1 MKHFTIFIIILATLG
16 LWSCKDSEGTI
27 GDSPI
32 TANGQDRDSD
42 IITGDDYIYHLPAI
56 FHVFYKDSKN
66 PKQYISNARLKE
78 LLDNVN
84 ELYQGNVYNIS
95 LDTIESENLHIQF
108 ELAEYDLNG
117 KKLKTPGVEYIKIAE
132 DSLDCEEF
140 MRSKSNAK
148 YSWNQ
153 NDYINVMVYTFK
165 NTDATSTTLGISNVP
180 YKVAGYPDLE
190 GLTNG
195 KNYPLSKPS
204 SFPYCVSLNAIYV
217 DKKYEG
223 TRYTT
228 DKKQKNYQYNT
239 ADPNATLAHELGH
252 YLGLFHTFSEK
263 PDKKDKSEPADD
275 DDDSDYCQ
283 DTPSYNRIA
292 YNKWLVSY
300 MAEAKKIKPDTTFT
314 VKQLAKRS
322 NNQGK
327 EWQADNLMD
336 YSICYSMRFTPDQAY
351 RIRQVLYYS
360 PLIPGPKK
368 ARTTTRAW
376 NEMPEEEFDLPN
388 VLVKGRTIRLKD
400 IQTRTFHGK

>member
-1 MKHFTIFIIILATLG
+1 MKYFTIFVIILTALG
-16 LWSCKDSEGTI
+16 LGSCRDSDITI

-32 TANGQDRDSD
+32 SSNGQDRDSD
-42 IITGDDYIYHLPAI
+42 IITGDDYDYHLPVI

-66 PKQYISNARLKE
+66 PKQYISSTRLKE
-78 LLDNVN
+78 LLSNVN

-95 LDTIESENLHIQF
+95 LDTIESEKIHVLF
-108 ELAEYDLNG
+108 ELAEKDANG
-117 KKLKTPGVEYIKIAE
+117 KKLSTPGVEYIKIYE
-132 DSLDCEEF
+132 DSIDCEDF
-140 MRSKSNAK
+140 MNSKTYAK

-153 NDYINVMVYTFK
+153 NDYINVMVYSFK
-165 NTDATSTTLGISNVP
+165 NTDHTSVTLGISNIP
-180 YKVAGYPDLE
+180 YKIAGYPDIE
-190 GLTNG
+190 GLTNS
-195 KNYPLSKPS
+195 KNYPLNKPG

-228 DKKQKNYQYNT
+228 DKHQQNYQYNT

-263 PDKKDKSEPADD
+263 AGKKDKSEAADD
-275 DDDSDYCQ
+275 DDDSDYCE

-292 YNKWLVSY
+292 YGKWLTQY
-300 MAEAKKIKPDTTFT
+300 MEEARKINKDTTFT
-314 VKQLAKRS
+314 VKQLAKRT
-322 NNQGK
+322 NTKGK

-351 RIRQVLYYS
+351 RMRQVLYYS

-368 ARTTTRAW
+368 ARTSTRAW
-376 NEMPEEEFDLPN
+376 NEIPEEEFDLPN
-388 VLVKGRTIRLKD
+388 ILAKGRTIKLKD
-400 IQTRTFHGK
+400 IQTRTFRGK

>member
-1 MKHFTIFIIILATLG
+1 MKYFTIFVIILTALG
-16 LWSCKDSEGTI
+16 LGSCRDSDITI

-32 TANGQDRDSD
+32 SSNGQDRDSD
-42 IITGDDYIYHLPAI
+42 IIRGDDYVYHLPVI

-66 PKQYISNARLKE
+66 PKQYISSTRLKE
-78 LLDNVN
+78 LLSNVN

-95 LDTIESENLHIQF
+95 LDTIESEKIHVLF
-108 ELAEYDLNG
+108 ELAEKDANG
-117 KKLKTPGVEYIKIAE
+117 KKLSTPGVEYIKIYE
-132 DSLDCEEF
+132 DSIDCEDF
-140 MRSKSNAK
+140 MNSKTYAK

-153 NDYINVMVYTFK
+153 NDYINVMVYSFK
-165 NTDATSTTLGISNVP
+165 NTDHTSVTLGISNIP
-180 YKVAGYPDLE
+180 YKVAGYPDIE
-190 GLTNG
+190 GLTNS
-195 KNYPLSKPS
+195 KNYPLNKPG

-228 DKKQKNYQYNT
+228 DKHQQNYQYNT

-263 PDKKDKSEPADD
+263 AGKKDKSEAADD
-275 DDDSDYCQ
+275 DDDSDYCE

-292 YNKWLVSY
+292 YGKWLTQY
-300 MAEAKKIKPDTTFT
+300 MEEARKINKDTTFT
-314 VKQLAKRS
+314 VKQLAKRT
-322 NNQGK
+322 NTKGK

-351 RIRQVLYYS
+351 RMRQVLYYS

-368 ARTTTRAW
+368 ARTSTRAW
-376 NEMPEEEFDLPN
+376 NEIPEEEFDLPN
-388 VLVKGRTIRLKD
+388 ILAKGRTIKLKD
-400 IQTRTFHGK
+400 IQTRTFRGK

>member
-1 MKHFTIFIIILATLG
+1 MKYFTIFVIILTTLG
-16 LWSCKDSEGTI
+16 LGSCRDSDITI

-32 TANGQDRDSD
+32 SSNGQDRDSD
-42 IITGDDYIYHLPAI
+42 IIKGDDYDYHLPVI

-66 PKQYISNARLKE
+66 PKQYISSTRLKE
-78 LLDNVN
+78 LLSNVN

-95 LDTIESENLHIQF
+95 LDTIESENIHVLF
-108 ELAEYDLNG
+108 ELAEKDANG
-117 KKLKTPGVEYIKIAE
+117 KKLSTPGVEYIKINE
-132 DSLDCEEF
+132 DSIDCEDF
-140 MRSKSNAK
+140 MNSKTYAK

-153 NDYINVMVYTFK
+153 NDYINVMVYSFK
-165 NTDATSTTLGISNVP
+165 NTDHTSVTLGISNIP
-180 YKVAGYPDLE
+180 YKVAGYPDIE
-190 GLTNG
+190 GLTNS
-195 KNYPLSKPS
+195 KNYPLNKPG

-228 DKKQKNYQYNT
+228 DKHQQNYQYNT

-263 PDKKDKSEPADD
+263 AGKKDKSEAADD
-275 DDDSDYCQ
+275 DDDSDYCE

-292 YNKWLVSY
+292 YNKWLTQY
-300 MAEAKKIKPDTTFT
+300 MEEARKINKDTAFT
-314 VKQLAKRS
+314 VKQLAKRT
-322 NNQGK
+322 NTKGK

-351 RIRQVLYYS
+351 RMRQVLYYS

-368 ARTTTRAW
+368 ARTSTRAW
-376 NEMPEEEFDLPN
+376 NEIPEEEFDLPN
-388 VLVKGRTIRLKD
+388 ILAKGRTIKLKD
-400 IQTRTFHGK
+400 IQTRTFRGK

>member
-1 MKHFTIFIIILATLG
+1 MKHFTIFVIILTALG
-16 LWSCKDSEGTI
+16 LGSCRDSDITI

-32 TANGQDRDSD
+32 SSNGQDRDSD
-42 IITGDDYIYHLPAI
+42 IITGDDYDYHLPVI

-66 PKQYISNARLKE
+66 PKQYISSTRLKE
-78 LLDNVN
+78 LLSNVN

-95 LDTIESENLHIQF
+95 LDTIESENIHVLF
-108 ELAEYDLNG
+108 ELAEKDANG
-117 KKLKTPGVEYIKIAE
+117 KKLSTPGVEYIKIYE
-132 DSLDCEEF
+132 DSIDCEDF
-140 MRSKSNAK
+140 MNSKTYAK

-153 NDYINVMVYTFK
+153 NDYINVMVYSFK
-165 NTDATSTTLGISNVP
+165 NTDHTSVTLGISNIP
-180 YKVAGYPDLE
+180 YKVAGYPDIE
-190 GLTNG
+190 GLTNS
-195 KNYPLSKPS
+195 KNYPLNKPG

-228 DKKQKNYQYNT
+228 DKHQQNYQYNT

-263 PDKKDKSEPADD
+263 AGKKDKSEAADD
-275 DDDSDYCQ
+275 DDDSDYCE

-292 YNKWLVSY
+292 YGKWLTQY
-300 MAEAKKIKPDTTFT
+300 MEEARKINKDTTFT
-314 VKQLAKRS
+314 VKQLAKRT
-322 NNQGK
+322 NTKGK

-351 RIRQVLYYS
+351 RMRQVLYYS

-368 ARTTTRAW
+368 ARTSTRAW
-376 NEMPEEEFDLPN
+376 NEIPEEEFDLPN
-388 VLVKGRTIRLKD
+388 ILAKGRTIKLKD
-400 IQTRTFHGK
+400 IQTRTFRGK

>member
-1 MKHFTIFIIILATLG
+1 MKYFTIFVIILTTLG
-16 LWSCKDSEGTI
+16 LGSCRDSDITI

-32 TANGQDRDSD
+32 SSNGQDRDSD
-42 IITGDDYIYHLPAI
+42 IITGDDYVYHLPVI

-66 PKQYISNARLKE
+66 PKQYISSTRLKE
-78 LLDNVN
+78 LLSNVN

-95 LDTIESENLHIQF
+95 LDTIESENIHVLF
-108 ELAEYDLNG
+108 ELAEKDANG
-117 KKLKTPGVEYIKIAE
+117 KKLSTPGVEYIKIYE
-132 DSLDCEEF
+132 DSIDCEDF
-140 MRSKSNAK
+140 MNSKTYAK

-153 NDYINVMVYTFK
+153 NDYINVMVYSFK
-165 NTDATSTTLGISNVP
+165 NADHTSVTLGISNIP
-180 YKVAGYPDLE
+180 YKVAGYPDIE
-190 GLTNG
+190 GLTNS
-195 KNYPLSKPS
+195 KNYPLNKPG

-228 DKKQKNYQYNT
+228 DKHQQNYQYNT

-263 PDKKDKSEPADD
+263 AGKKDKSEAADD
-275 DDDSDYCQ
+275 DDDSDYCE

-292 YNKWLVSY
+292 YGKWLTQY
-300 MAEAKKIKPDTTFT
+300 MEEARKINKDTAFT
-314 VKQLAKRS
+314 VKQLAKRT
-322 NNQGK
+322 NTKGK

-351 RIRQVLYYS
+351 RMRQVLYYS

-368 ARTTTRAW
+368 ARTSTRAW
-376 NEMPEEEFDLPN
+376 NEISEEEFDLPN
-388 VLVKGRTIRLKD
+388 ILAKGRTIKLKD
-400 IQTRTFHGK
+400 IQTRTFRGK

>member
-1 MKHFTIFIIILATLG
+1 MKYFTIFVIILTTLG
-16 LWSCKDSEGTI
+16 LSSCRDSDITI

-32 TANGQDRDSD
+32 SSNGQDRDSD
-42 IITGDDYIYHLPAI
+42 IIKGDDYDYHLPVI

-66 PKQYISNARLKE
+66 PKQYISSTRLKE
-78 LLDNVN
+78 LLSNVN

-95 LDTIESENLHIQF
+95 LDTIESENIHVLF
-108 ELAEYDLNG
+108 ELAEKDANG
-117 KKLKTPGVEYIKIAE
+117 KKLSTPGVEYIKINE
-132 DSLDCEEF
+132 DSIDCEDF
-140 MRSKSNAK
+140 MNSKTYAK

-153 NDYINVMVYTFK
+153 NDYINVMVYSFK
-165 NTDATSTTLGISNVP
+165 NTDHTSVTLGISNIP
-180 YKVAGYPDLE
+180 YKVAGYPDIE
-190 GLTNG
+190 GLTNS
-195 KNYPLSKPS
+195 KNYPLNKPG

-228 DKKQKNYQYNT
+228 DKHQQNYQYNT

-263 PDKKDKSEPADD
+263 AGKKDKSEAADD
-275 DDDSDYCQ
+275 DDDSDYCE

-292 YNKWLVSY
+292 YGKWLTQY
-300 MAEAKKIKPDTTFT
+300 MEEARKINKDTAFT
-314 VKQLAKRS
+314 VKQLAKRT
-322 NNQGK
+322 NTKGK

-351 RIRQVLYYS
+351 RMRQVLYYS

-368 ARTTTRAW
+368 ARTSTRAW
-376 NEMPEEEFDLPN
+376 NEIPEEEFDLPN
-388 VLVKGRTIRLKD
+388 ILAKGRTIKLKD
-400 IQTRTFHGK
+400 IQTRTFRGK

>member
-1 MKHFTIFIIILATLG
+1 MKYFTIFVIILTTLG
-16 LWSCKDSEGTI
+16 LGSCRDSDITI

-32 TANGQDRDSD
+32 SSNGQDRDSD
-42 IITGDDYIYHLPAI
+42 IITGDDYVYHLPVI

-66 PKQYISNARLKE
+66 PKQYISSTRLKE
-78 LLDNVN
+78 LLSNVN

-95 LDTIESENLHIQF
+95 LDTIESENIHVLF
-108 ELAEYDLNG
+108 ELAEKDANG
-117 KKLKTPGVEYIKIAE
+117 KKLSTPGVEYIKIYE
-132 DSLDCEEF
+132 DSIDCEDF
-140 MRSKSNAK
+140 MNSKTYAK

-153 NDYINVMVYTFK
+153 NDYINVMVYSFK
-165 NTDATSTTLGISNVP
+165 NTDHTSVTLGISNIP
-180 YKVAGYPDLE
+180 YKVAGYPDIE
-190 GLTNG
+190 GLTNS
-195 KNYPLSKPS
+195 KNYPLNKPG

-228 DKKQKNYQYNT
+228 DKHQQNYQYNT

-263 PDKKDKSEPADD
+263 AGKKDKSEAADD
-275 DDDSDYCQ
+275 DDDSDHCE

-292 YNKWLVSY
+292 YGKWLTQY
-300 MAEAKKIKPDTTFT
+300 MEEARKINKDTAFT
-314 VKQLAKRS
+314 VKQLAKRT
-322 NNQGK
+322 NTKGK

-351 RIRQVLYYS
+351 RMRQVLYYS

-368 ARTTTRAW
+368 ARTSTRAW
-376 NEMPEEEFDLPN
+376 NEISEEEFDLPN
-388 VLVKGRTIRLKD
+388 ILAKGRTIKLKD
-400 IQTRTFHGK
+400 IQTRTFRGK

>member
-1 MKHFTIFIIILATLG
+1 MKYFTIFVIILTALG
-16 LWSCKDSEGTI
+16 LGSCRDSDITI

-32 TANGQDRDSD
+32 SSNGQDRDSD
-42 IITGDDYIYHLPAI
+42 IITGDDYVYHLPVI

-66 PKQYISNARLKE
+66 PKQYISSTRLKE
-78 LLDNVN
+78 LLSNVN

-95 LDTIESENLHIQF
+95 LDTIESENIHVLF
-108 ELAEYDLNG
+108 ELAEKDANG
-117 KKLKTPGVEYIKIAE
+117 KKLSTPGVEYIKINE
-132 DSLDCEEF
+132 DSIDCEDF
-140 MRSKSNAK
+140 MNSKTYAK

-153 NDYINVMVYTFK
+153 NDYINVMVYSFK
-165 NTDATSTTLGISNVP
+165 NTDHTSVTLGISNIP
-180 YKVAGYPDLE
+180 YKVAGYPDIE
-190 GLTNG
+190 GLTNS
-195 KNYPLSKPS
+195 KNYPLNKPG

-228 DKKQKNYQYNT
+228 DKHQQNYQYNR

-263 PDKKDKSEPADD
+263 AGKKDKSEAADD
-275 DDDSDYCQ
+275 DDDSDYCE

-292 YNKWLVSY
+292 YDKWLTQY
-300 MAEAKKIKPDTTFT
+300 MEEARKINKDTTFT
-314 VKQLAKRS
+314 VKQLAKRT
-322 NNQGK
+322 NTKGK

-351 RIRQVLYYS
+351 RMRQVLYYS

-368 ARTTTRAW
+368 ARTSTRAW
-376 NEMPEEEFDLPN
+376 NEILEEEFDLPN
-388 VLVKGRTIRLKD
+388 ILAKGRTIKLKD
-400 IQTRTFHGK
+400 IQTRTFRGK